1 MGTSQLISRS
11 LSLGAV
17 TEACCVCSLQWPTVL
32 LSVFIVYSFTR
43 HVTLRCDRGNQCYLC
58 VSFVCV
64 FICTIAQQQIHPG
77 AGVLGSGLTRGLAT
91 LLPGYPGAFS
101 GQIRGWKTP
110 KRIPCQCSA
119 SVCSGGALL
128 GNLGISRSMEH
139 ERYIIENCVYFFFC
153 LVCLCCYVF
162 SPIPTGYKFHMPMA
176 RYSLFVQ
183 KMPLNTDKPN

>member
-1 MGTSQLISRS
+1 ML
-11 LSLGAV
+11 
-17 TEACCVCSLQWPTVL
+17 
-32 LSVFIVYSFTR
+32 
-43 HVTLRCDRGNQCYLC
+43 
-58 VSFVCV
+58 FVCV
-64 FICTIAQQQIHPG
+64 ICLCVYLHDSTTANSPRSG
-77 AGVLGSGLTRGLAT
+77 GTGVRGLTRGLAT